1 MTKWDLASDQSSVK
15 SWLVQPIKELSSAA
29 GLCAGRGC
37 ALIKQLANCIA
48 YSCQSWVDQNYA
60 KFWYIT
66 GSSSTFTAFIFDV

>member
-48 YSCQSWVDQNYA
+48 YSCQS
-60 KFWYIT
+60 
-66 GSSSTFTAFIFDV
+66 